1 MKIDYAGMIRQR
13 VDALDCAEYYG
24 IHVDREGFA
33 VCPFHDGDRS
43 PSMKIYPNGRGWH
56 CFGCGVGGSVIDM
69 VMKMYGL
76 PFHDAMAKLNDDFKL
91 GLDISGRTTPSNE
104 AIEAQ
109 KEEQRRRELYRRSVD
124 AANQKYNDA
133 LSAYVLLDKTINQ
146 CEPGSPEWT
155 EAVKQ
160 LPAADYDLTL
170 AEIEVNRL
178 IGQSNDSIT
187 KNTRLDGRTV
197 SDHNRTV

>member
-1 MKIDYAGMIRQR
+1 M
-13 VDALDCAEYYG
+13 
-24 IHVDREGFA
+24 
-33 VCPFHDGDRS
+33 
-43 PSMKIYPNGRGWH
+43 
-56 CFGCGVGGSVIDM
+56 IDM

-76 PFHDAMAKLNDDFKL
+76 TFRDAMAKLNDDFKL
-91 GLDISGRTTPSNE
+91 GLDLTGKTTPSSE
-104 AIEAQ
+104 AIARQ
-109 KEEQRRRELYRRSVD
+109 NEERRRRELYRRSVD

-146 CEPGSPEWT
+146 CEPGSPEWLS
-155 EAVKQ
+155 AIGHR
-160 LPAADYDLTL
+160 PAADYDLTL

>member
-1 MKIDYAGMIRQR
+1 M
-13 VDALDCAEYYG
+13 
-24 IHVDREGFA
+24 
-33 VCPFHDGDRS
+33 
-43 PSMKIYPNGRGWH
+43 
-56 CFGCGVGGSVIDM
+56 IDM
-69 VMKMYGL
+69 VMKMFGL
-76 PFHDAMAKLNDDFKL
+76 PFRDAMAKLNYDFKL
-91 GLDISGRTTPSNE
+91 GLDISGRTAPSNE
-104 AIEAQ
+104 VIAAQ
-109 KEEQRRRELYRRSVD
+109 SEEQRRRELYRRSVD

-197 SDHNRTV
+197 SGHNRTV